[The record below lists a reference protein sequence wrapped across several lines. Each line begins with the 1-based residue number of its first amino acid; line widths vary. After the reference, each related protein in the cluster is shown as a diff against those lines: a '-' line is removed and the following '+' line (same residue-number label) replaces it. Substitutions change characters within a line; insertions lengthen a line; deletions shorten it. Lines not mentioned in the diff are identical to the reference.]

1 MKDRRERIKERRQ
14 KEPKKPRK
22 KEKRLLKKD
31 RRKFNILEI
40 QQYKRTMVKH
50 IIQALVENK
59 FGVLAR
65 VASLFSARGYNI
77 SSLSV
82 GETQDATISCMT
94 IVVNA
99 EDERILEQIKK
110 QLHKLIDVIT
120 VIDFTRGNY
129 IDRELL
135 LVKAVKTKDL
145 KSALDKLINAYDLK
159 LTEETSGYYIIEVC
173 AEHLKVEEALKELK
187 KFDIRELVRTG
198 RIAIS
203 K

>member
-1 MKDRRERIKERRQ
+1 
-14 KEPKKPRK
+14 
-22 KEKRLLKKD
+22 
-31 RRKFNILEI
+31 
-40 QQYKRTMVKH
+40 MVKH
-50 IIQALVENK
+50 TIQALVENK

-77 SSLSV
+77 SSLAV
-82 GETQDATISCMT
+82 GETQDPTISCMT

-120 VIDFTRGNY
+120 VIDFTRRDY

-135 LVKAVKTKDL
+135 LVKVVKTKDL
-145 KSALDKLINAYDLK
+145 KSALDKLIKAYDLK
-159 LTEETSGYYIIEVC
+159 LTEESSGYCIIEVC
-173 AEHLKVEEALKELK
+173 ADRRKMEEILKELK
-187 KFDIRELVRTG
+187 KFDVRELVRTG